1 MHNSVRE
8 GLLILDR
15 QPFTS
20 RPGESGILVTDAPY
34 PEAPG
39 GGGAVPGD
47 PDHVLADL
55 NDRMADARL
64 GPEAILNAVTSAL
77 SRIRRGTFVAYLI
90 GKDPR
95 TVKVVAANEKNPQ
108 MARYLE
114 DMHRSGEAS
123 GLAFADRV
131 IETGEALL
139 LPRLTREDFLNTL
152 RSEVHSYFARKSPPV
167 MAPWVDVAVMVVPMR
182 ARGATVGS
190 LAFYEARPAEPLTQQ
205 DLDWLQPI
213 ADRTGLAADNA
224 QLYADANSRL
234 ERLAAIRS
242 VSLAMAASGDL
253 RLTLQV
259 ILDHVLAGLG
269 VDAAD
274 VMVIDSTGS
283 LVSSAHAGFRST
295 SVPEYRLEPGAIPH
309 GRLQERPRVEVL
321 TGGALAQFRRR
332 TLFAREGFRAYCAA
346 GLNARSRP
354 VGVLE
359 LFHRSALDPDDE
371 WLGFLDAIAG
381 FTAVA
386 VDSAA
391 MSEALR
397 QTPSATPFAG
407 APKLSNLERAI
418 LDLVV
423 EGTTNAAI
431 AKALHLS
438 QSTVKFHV
446 RQILQKVGAGNR
458 TELARLATRE
468 GWT

>member
-1 MHNSVRE
+1 MAFLYLTDSGSLHS
-8 GLLILDR
+8 
-15 QPFTS
+15 Q
-20 RPGESGILVTDAPY
+20 ESGILVTDAPA
-34 PEAPG
+34 PDAPG
-39 GGGAVPGD
+39 GGMAVSGE
-47 PDHVLADL
+47 PDHVLTDL
-55 NDRMADARL
+55 NDRIADARL
-64 GPEAILNAVTSAL
+64 GPEAVLNAVTSAL
-77 SRIRRGTFVAYLI
+77 SRIRRGTWVAYLI

-139 LPRLTREDFLNTL
+139 LPHLTRDDFLNTL
-152 RSEVHSYFARKSPPV
+152 RTDVHSYLAKRTPPV

-182 ARGATVGS
+182 ARGATVGG
-190 LAFYEARPAEPLTQQ
+190 LALYEARPSEPLTQQ
-205 DLDWLQPI
+205 DLEWLQPI

-224 QLYADANSRL
+224 QLYADANRRL
-234 ERLAAIRS
+234 ERLSAIRS
-242 VSLAMAASGDL
+242 VSMAMAASGDL

-274 VMVIDSTGS
+274 VMVIDQSDGS

-295 SVPEYRLEPGAIPH
+295 SVPEYRLEPGVIPH
-309 GRLQERPRVEVL
+309 SRLQERPRIDTL
-321 TGGALAQFRRR
+321 TGGALSQFRRR
-332 TLFAREGFRAYCAA
+332 TLFAREGFRAYCVA
-346 GLNARSRP
+346 GLNARGHP
-354 VGVLE
+354 VGALE
-359 LFHRSALDPDDE
+359 LFHRSALEPDDE

-397 QTPSATPFAG
+397 QTTHPTPFAG
-407 APKLSNLERAI
+407 APKLSNLEHQI
-418 LDLVV
+418 LGLVV

-431 AKALHLS
+431 ARALHLS

-468 GWT
+468 GWM

>member
-1 MHNSVRE
+1 M
-8 GLLILDR
+8 
-15 QPFTS
+15 
-20 RPGESGILVTDAPY
+20 TDAPY

-39 GGGAVPGD
+39 GGSALPGEAG
-47 PDHVLADL
+47 HVLAEL
-55 NDRMADARL
+55 NDRIADARL

-77 SRIRRGTFVAYLI
+77 SRIRRGTWVAYLI

-114 DMHRSGEAS
+114 DLHRSGEAS

-131 IETGEALL
+131 IETGEPLL
-139 LPRLTREDFLNTL
+139 LPHLTREDFLSTL
-152 RSEVHSYFARKSPPV
+152 RADVHAYFARRTPPV

-182 ARGATVGS
+182 ARGATVGG
-190 LAFYEARPAEPLTQQ
+190 LAFYEARPSIPLTQQ
-205 DLDWLQPI
+205 DVDWLQPI

-234 ERLAAIRS
+234 ERLAAVRS
-242 VSLAMAASGDL
+242 VSMAMAASGDL

-274 VMVIDSTGS
+274 VMVIDPSDGS

-295 SVPEYRLEPGAIPH
+295 SVPEYRLDASAIPQ
-309 GRLQERPRVEVL
+309 GRLQERPRVELL

-346 GLNARSRP
+346 GLNARGRP

-359 LFHRSALDPDDE
+359 LFHRSALEPDDE

-386 VDSAA
+386 VDNAA

-397 QTPSATPFAG
+397 HASPATPVAG
-407 APKLSNLERAI
+407 APKLSNLERQI
-418 LDLVV
+418 LGLVV

-431 AKALHLS
+431 ARALHLS

-446 RQILQKVGAGNR
+446 RHILQTVGAGNR

-468 GWT
+468 GWM

>member
-1 MHNSVRE
+1 MTGSGSLH
-8 GLLILDR
+8 G
-15 QPFTS
+15 Q
-20 RPGESGILVTDAPY
+20 ESGILVTDAPS

-39 GGGAVPGD
+39 GEKAVPGE
-47 PDHVLADL
+47 PNHVLADL
-55 NDRMADARL
+55 NDRIADARL
-64 GPEAILNAVTSAL
+64 GPEAVLNAVTSAL
-77 SRIRRGTFVAYLI
+77 SRIRRGTWVAYLI

-139 LPRLTREDFLNTL
+139 MPRLTREDFLNTL
-152 RSEVHSYFARKSPPV
+152 RADVHSYFVQRTPPV
-167 MAPWVDVAVMVVPMR
+167 MAPWVDVALMVAPMR
-182 ARGATVGS
+182 APGATVGG
-190 LAFYEARPAEPLTQQ
+190 LALFEARPSAPLTQE

-274 VMVIDSTGS
+274 VMVIDHSDGS

-295 SVPEYRLEPGAIPH
+295 SVPEYRLEPGAVPH
-309 GRLQERPRVEVL
+309 NRLQDRPRVEML
-321 TGGALAQFRRR
+321 TGGALSHLRRR

-346 GLNARSRP
+346 GLNARGRP

-359 LFHRSALDPDDE
+359 LFHRSALEPDDE
-371 WLGFLDAIAG
+371 WLSFLDAIAG
-381 FTAVA
+381 FTGVA
-386 VDSAA
+386 VDNAA

-397 QTPSATPFAG
+397 HTMPSTPLAG
-407 APKLSNLERAI
+407 APKLSNLERQI
-418 LDLVV
+418 LGLVV

-468 GWT
+468 GWM

>member
-1 MHNSVRE
+1 MS
-8 GLLILDR
+8 
-15 QPFTS
+15 
-20 RPGESGILVTDAPY
+20 DAPSGD
-34 PEAPG
+34 APG
-39 GGGAVPGD
+39 GGSAASGE
-47 PDHVLADL
+47 PDRVLAELD
-55 NDRMADARL
+55 DRIADARL

-77 SRIRRGTFVAYLI
+77 SRVRRGTWVAYLI

-152 RSEVHSYFARKSPPV
+152 RTDVHSYFAKKSPPV
-167 MAPWVDVAVMVVPMR
+167 MTPWVDVGVMIAPMR

-190 LAFYEARPAEPLTQQ
+190 LALYEARPSDPLTQQ

-269 VDAAD
+269 VHAAD
-274 VMVIDSTGS
+274 VLVIDQSDGS
-283 LVSSAHAGFRST
+283 LASSAHAGFRST
-295 SVPEYRLEPGAIPH
+295 SVPDYRLEPGAIPH
-309 GRLQERPRVEVL
+309 ARLYERPRVEVL
-321 TGGALAQFRRR
+321 TGGGLAHFQRR

-346 GLNARSRP
+346 GLNARGRL

-359 LFHRSALDPDDE
+359 LFHRSALEPDDE

-386 VDSAA
+386 VDNAA

-397 QTPSATPFAG
+397 QAAPANSFSG
-407 APKLSNLERAI
+407 APKLSELERQI
-418 LDLVV
+418 LGLVV

-431 AKALHLS
+431 ARALHLS

-468 GWT
+468 GWM

>member
-1 MHNSVRE
+1 M
-8 GLLILDR
+8 
-15 QPFTS
+15 
-20 RPGESGILVTDAPY
+20 TDAPS

-39 GGGAVPGD
+39 GEKAVPGE
-47 PDHVLADL
+47 PNHVLADL
-55 NDRMADARL
+55 NDRIADARL
-64 GPEAILNAVTSAL
+64 GPEAVLNAVTSAL
-77 SRIRRGTFVAYLI
+77 SRIRRGTWVAYLI

-139 LPRLTREDFLNTL
+139 MPRLTREDFLNTL
-152 RSEVHSYFARKSPPV
+152 RADVHSYFVQRTPPV
-167 MAPWVDVAVMVVPMR
+167 MAPWVDVALMVAPMR
-182 ARGATVGS
+182 ARGATVGG
-190 LAFYEARPAEPLTQQ
+190 LALFEARPSAPLTQE

-224 QLYADANSRL
+224 QLYADANS
-234 ERLAAIRS
+234 
-242 VSLAMAASGDL
+242 
-253 RLTLQV
+253 
-259 ILDHVLAGLG
+259 LDHVLAGLG

-274 VMVIDSTGS
+274 VMVIDHSDGS

-309 GRLQERPRVEVL
+309 NRLQDRPRVEML
-321 TGGALAQFRRR
+321 TGGALSHFRRR

-346 GLNARSRP
+346 GLNARGRP

-359 LFHRSALDPDDE
+359 LFHRSALEPDDE
-371 WLGFLDAIAG
+371 WLSFLDAIAG
-381 FTAVA
+381 FTGVA
-386 VDSAA
+386 VDNAA

-397 QTPSATPFAG
+397 HTIPSTPLAG
-407 APKLSNLERAI
+407 APKLSNLERQI
-418 LDLVV
+418 LGLVV

-468 GWT
+468 GWM

>member
-1 MHNSVRE
+1 LTGSGSLH
-8 GLLILDR
+8 G
-15 QPFTS
+15 Q
-20 RPGESGILVTDAPY
+20 ESGILVTDAPS

-39 GGGAVPGD
+39 GEKAVPGE
-47 PDHVLADL
+47 PNHVLADL
-55 NDRMADARL
+55 NDRIADARL
-64 GPEAILNAVTSAL
+64 GPEAVLNAVTSAL
-77 SRIRRGTFVAYLI
+77 SRIRRGTWVAYLI

-139 LPRLTREDFLNTL
+139 MPRLTREDFLNTL
-152 RSEVHSYFARKSPPV
+152 RADVHSYFVQRTP
-167 MAPWVDVAVMVVPMR
+167 
-182 ARGATVGS
+182 
-190 LAFYEARPAEPLTQQ
+190 RPSAPLTQE

-274 VMVIDSTGS
+274 VMVIDHSDGS

-309 GRLQERPRVEVL
+309 NRLQDRPRVEML
-321 TGGALAQFRRR
+321 TGGALSHLRRR

-346 GLNARSRP
+346 GLNARGRP

-359 LFHRSALDPDDE
+359 LFHRSALEPDDE
-371 WLGFLDAIAG
+371 WLSFLDAIAG
-381 FTAVA
+381 FTGVA
-386 VDSAA
+386 VDNAA

-397 QTPSATPFAG
+397 HTMPSTPLAG
-407 APKLSNLERAI
+407 APKLSNLERQI
-418 LDLVV
+418 LGLVV

-468 GWT
+468 GWM

>member
-1 MHNSVRE
+1 M
-8 GLLILDR
+8 
-15 QPFTS
+15 
-20 RPGESGILVTDAPY
+20 TDAPST
-34 PEAPG
+34 EAPDG
-39 GGGAVPGD
+39 DQAVPGE
-47 PDHVLADL
+47 PNHVLADL
-55 NDRMADARL
+55 NDRIADARL
-64 GPEAILNAVTSAL
+64 GPEAVLNAVTSSL
-77 SRIRRGTFVAYLI
+77 SRIRRGTWVAYLI

-114 DMHRSGEAS
+114 DMHRSGETS
-123 GLAFADRV
+123 SMAFADRV

-139 LPRLTREDFLNTL
+139 LPRLSREDFLNTL
-152 RSEVHSYFARKSPPV
+152 RADVHSYLAKKSPPA
-167 MAPWVDVAVMVVPMR
+167 MTPWVDVSVMVAPMR
-182 ARGATVGS
+182 ARGSTVGG
-190 LAFYEARPAEPLTQQ
+190 LALFEARPSAPLTQQ

-213 ADRTGLAADNA
+213 ADSTGLAAENA

-234 ERLAAIRS
+234 ERLAAVRS

-274 VMVIDSTGS
+274 VMVIDPSDGS

-309 GRLQERPRVEVL
+309 GRLQDRPRVEIL
-321 TGGALAQFRRR
+321 TGGALSHFQRR
-332 TLFAREGFRAYCAA
+332 TLFAREGFRTYCVA
-346 GLNARSRP
+346 GLNARGRP
-354 VGVLE
+354 VGALE
-359 LFHRSALDPDDE
+359 LFHRSALEVDDE

-381 FTAVA
+381 FAAVA
-386 VDSAA
+386 VDNAA

-397 QTPSATPFAG
+397 QAAPARSFEG
-407 APKLSNLERAI
+407 APKLSNLEQQI
-418 LDLVV
+418 LSLVV

-431 AKALHLS
+431 AKSLHLS

>member
-1 MHNSVRE
+1 M
-8 GLLILDR
+8 
-15 QPFTS
+15 
-20 RPGESGILVTDAPY
+20 
-34 PEAPG
+34 
-39 GGGAVPGD
+39 
-47 PDHVLADL
+47 
-55 NDRMADARL
+55 
-64 GPEAILNAVTSAL
+64 
-77 SRIRRGTFVAYLI
+77 
-90 GKDPR
+90 
-95 TVKVVAANEKNPQ
+95 VAANEKNPQ

-139 LPRLTREDFLNTL
+139 LPHLTREDFLNTL
-152 RSEVHSYFARKSPPV
+152 RTDVHSYLAKKTPPV
-167 MAPWVDVAVMVVPMR
+167 MSPWVDVAVMVVPMR
-182 ARGATVGS
+182 ARGATVGG
-190 LAFYEARPAEPLTQQ
+190 LALYEARPSEPLTQQ
-205 DLDWLQPI
+205 DLEWLQPI

-224 QLYADANSRL
+224 QLYSDANRRL

-242 VSLAMAASGDL
+242 VSMAMAASGDL

-259 ILDHVLAGLG
+259 IMDHVLAGLG

-274 VMVIDSTGS
+274 VMVIDHSDGS
-283 LVSSAHAGFRST
+283 LVSSAHAGFR
-295 SVPEYRLEPGAIPH
+295 LEPGDIPH
-309 GRLQERPRVEVL
+309 SRLQERPRIDVL
-321 TGGALAQFRRR
+321 TGGALSHFRRR
-332 TLFAREGFRAYCAA
+332 TLFAREGFRAYVAA
-346 GLNARSRP
+346 GLNARGRP

-359 LFHRSALDPDDE
+359 LFHRSALEPDDE

-397 QTPSATPFAG
+397 QTTHPTPLAG
-407 APKLSNLERAI
+407 APKLSNLEHQI
-418 LDLVV
+418 LGLVV

-468 GWT
+468 GWM